1 MRPASR
7 QSTRSHA
14 PTRAKVPLSIGALV
28 LAVLAFVFGPD
39 LVGSEVATPDGAS
52 APRASQVELVTHP
65 EIGFRSRVELDD
77 HFQKH
82 GAEFRAVDGAPI
94 HKGEYLRRAQELRDR
109 PLGGGVLEKKRQDGV
124 ITRFDETSGAFV
136 AFNERLVIRTFFRPD
151 DGVRY
156 FERQAL
162 KEHE

>member
-1 MRPASR
+1 MRNSAR
-7 QSTRSHA
+7 RSA
-14 PTRAKVPLSIGALV
+14 RPTPRSKLPLTLGGLV
-28 LAVLAFVFGPD
+28 LAVLAVVFG
-39 LVGSEVATPDGAS
+39 
-52 APRASQVELVTHP
+52 RELVTPSDSAALPQATDASLITHA
-65 EIGFRSRVELDD
+65 EIGFRSRVELDE

-82 GAEFRAVDGAPI
+82 GREFGDI

-109 PLGGGVLEKKRQDGV
+109 PLGGGVLEKQREDGV
-124 ITRFDETSGAFV
+124 ISRFDETSGAFV
-136 AFNERLVIRTFFRPD
+136 AFNENLVIRTFFKPD